1 MKTLRTTPILLAVIL
16 LFGCTK
22 ENQVQYNPEYCDK
35 AHTPKQSI
43 LQSANAGDPKAQMEI
58 AEIFNLGHCGNEDD
72 EKALE
77 WLLKSANQNYAPAQ
91 TMMGLFYMTEQSVD
105 VDKAILWLN
114 KAIEQNDSVAMFF
127 MADIYYYEGFGRQDK
142 EKALYWVKKS
152 AELGNQKAIEKLK
165 DWQK

>member
-1 MKTLRTTPILLAVIL
+1 MKTLQILSILFSTAL

-43 LQSANAGDPKAQMEI
+43 LQSANAGDPKAQYIM
-58 AEIFNLGHCGNEDD
+58 AEIYGLGYCGNEDD
-72 EKALE
+72 DKSAE
-77 WLLKSANQNYAPAQ
+77 WFLKSANQNYAPAQ
-91 TMMGLFYMTEQSVD
+91 TMLGALYLTTDRLD

-114 KAIEQNDSVAMFF
+114 KAIEQNDSLAMFF

-152 AELGNQKAIEKLK
+152 AELGNQKSIEKLK